1 MLHSTPLT
9 CIDLLQGLLASVC
22 ESAAIVLFVVEI
34 AMEVPEYMSIL
45 MMNGVFLI
53 PICFQIRASV
63 IQRSRGEPQGKV
75 LGVLVAALLLSVL
88 GLALTAYFVIKNDFF
103 YLQMWKLWEIPVCL
117 ILLSIAWCPFV
128 QVRQLYPN
136 RDQLHKALVRKYRS
150 VPKYHQLVQ
159 NQQEEEARR
168 QFATDLASDAD
179 SRQTSSGRGSGYFTS
194 VSMSSTNGDTNS
206 SSSSPDSQTEQRIQ
220 LTLDDPLELIVSE
233 PRYNARWK
241 ITIFTTFLKLLLIPG
256 FALLFGYLFNIVN
269 IPLLHTGFAEIHVSN
284 NSFPSFLM
292 SILASFG
299 GYLVGWVACVMGMH
313 KVAFVV
319 PLSLAT
325 PLALGFRMLQDF
337 CVIQIE
343 PPCHPS
349 DVTGERMYLT
359 IPAALF
365 LYVAQILSTG
375 VFIYK
380 TKSFIMLKE
389 SQVRC
394 TEAVACFVYFCLFI

>member
-1 MLHSTPLT
+1 M
-9 CIDLLQGLLASVC
+9 C
-22 ESAAIVLFVVEI
+22 ESAAIVLFVLEV
-34 AMEVPEYMSIL
+34 AMELPEYMSIL

-53 PICFQIRASV
+53 PICFQIRGSV
-63 IQRSRGEPQGKV
+63 IHRSQGEPQGKV

-136 RDQLHKALVRKYRS
+136 RGQLHKALVRKYRP

-159 NQQEEEARR
+159 SQQEEENRR
-168 QFATDLASDAD
+168 QFTSDSATH
-179 SRQTSSGRGSGYFTS
+179 SSQMLSTQGCGFFTS
-194 VSMSSTNGDTNS
+194 VSTMSANGDSESNPSTL
-206 SSSSPDSQTEQRIQ
+206 DSEAEQKIQ
-220 LTLDDPLELIVSE
+220 LTLDDPLELIVAE
-233 PRYNARWK
+233 PHLSARWK

-256 FALLFGYLFNIVN
+256 FALLFSYLFQTVN
-269 IPLLHTGFAEIHVSN
+269 IPLLYTGFAKINVLN

-349 DVTGERMYLT
+349 DVTREQLYLT
-359 IPAALF
+359 IPGALC
-365 LYVAQILSTG
+365 LCLAQILSTI

-380 TKSFIMLKE
+380 TQSFIMLKE

-394 TEAVACFVYFCLFI
+394 TEAIVCFFT